1 MSVFAL
7 GIDFEAIQ
15 WESEAMAMSRHFQ
28 PQNVTS
34 KRRPSR
40 VRVLQEGD
48 NPNDFSISSLYKCV
62 AVCGCGDT
70 VTDDISTIE
79 KEQDQNK

>member
-1 MSVFAL
+1 VFAL

-48 NPNDFSISSLYKCV
+48 NPNDFSISSC
-62 AVCGCGDT
+62 ATVCGCGDT
-70 VTDDISTIE
+70 VSDAISTIK